1 MIRLKEAE
9 QLGRVLNHPDFKVD
23 PIAAIYEHLKSTQ
36 PVMDEQ
42 RTKENKNG
50 SENRKHKKSKALSMD
65 FHLSGLNSRLSS
77 IHLDDPVHI
86 SS

>member
-9 QLGRVLNHPDFKVD
+9 QLGRILNHPDFKVD

-50 SENRKHKKSKALSMD
+50 SENRKHKKSKALAMD